1 MSSTLSIY
9 IGRFQPLHNGH
20 LHVLKHAREIGDVL
34 ALIGSATEAR
44 NIKNPFPTN
53 VVREMLKPYAT
64 FIEEISDYPFD
75 DSPWLA
81 EIQEKV
87 SKYDYKYNNVYIIGH
102 DKDESSYYLKSFP
115 QWTLKSIDN
124 YKSINATTIR
134 EELYKGNIP
143 EKLLPP
149 DVIKII
155 QEFMK
160 TEDWRERIEEYSHH
174 TKMKEAWSKAPY
186 EPIFVTTDCVVICNG
201 HVLLVVRGGN
211 PGKGLFALPGG
222 FLETKLTIQE
232 SAIKE
237 LREETRIKLPRSI
250 LNGSIKK
257 VEIFD
262 KPDRST
268 RGRTVTHAF
277 LLQLNEAELPKVR
290 GGDDAKKAF
299 WIPLSKVKENRS
311 MMFEDHFHIIR
322 KLTNI

>member
-1 MSSTLSIY
+1 MNATLSIY

-20 LHVLKHAREIGDVL
+20 LHVLEHAQKIGDTLV
-34 ALIGSATEAR
+34 LIGSAKEAR
-44 NIKNPFPTN
+44 NIKNPFPMAL
-53 VVREMLKPYAT
+53 VREMLKPYAT

-87 SKYDYKYNNVYIIGH
+87 SKYDYKYDKVYIIGH

-115 QWTLKSIDN
+115 QWTLKNIDN
-124 YKSINATTIR
+124 YKKINATTIR

-143 EKLLPP
+143 KNILSLHVE
-149 DVIKII
+149 KII
-155 QEFMK
+155 KDFMQTK
-160 TEDWRERIEEYSHH
+160 EWQNRIEEYQNHL
-174 TKMKEAWSKAPY
+174 KMKEAWSKAPY
-186 EPIFVTTDCVVICNG
+186 EPIFVTTDCVTVCNG
-201 HVLLVVRGGN
+201 HILLVIRGGN
-211 PGKGLFALPGG
+211 PGKGLYALPGG
-222 FLETKLTIQE
+222 FLDGKLTIQE

-237 LREETRIKLPRSI
+237 LREETRIKLSKAVLI
-250 LNGSIKK
+250 GSIKK
-257 VEIFD
+257 SEVFD

-268 RGRTVTHAF
+268 RGRTITHAF
-277 LLQLNEAELPKVR
+277 LLQLGGVELPAVK

-299 WIPLSKVKENRS
+299 WIPLSKVKENRF

>member
-1 MSSTLSIY
+1 VKNLSIY

-20 LHVLKHAREIGDVL
+20 LHIINKAKEDSDVL
-34 ALIGSATEAR
+34 VLIGSATEAR

-53 VVREMLKPYAT
+53 LVREMLKPYAT

-87 SKYDYKYNNVYIIGH
+87 SKYDYKYDNVYIIGH

-124 YKSINATTIR
+124 YKNINATTIR
-134 EELYKGNIP
+134 EELYQGKIP
-143 EKLLPP
+143 ENLLSPYVVNIVR
-149 DVIKII
+149 D
-155 QEFMK
+155 FMQTK
-160 TEDWRERIEEYSHH
+160 EWQHRIEEYENHL
-174 TKMKEAWSKAPY
+174 KMKEAWSKAPY

-211 PGKGLFALPGG
+211 PGKGLYALPGG
-222 FLETKLTIQE
+222 FLDSHLTIQE
-232 SAIKE
+232 SAVKE
-237 LREETRIKLPRSI
+237 LKEETRIKLPKAVLI
-250 LNGSIKK
+250 GSIKK
-257 VEIFD
+257 SAVFD

-322 KLTNI
+322 NFTNI